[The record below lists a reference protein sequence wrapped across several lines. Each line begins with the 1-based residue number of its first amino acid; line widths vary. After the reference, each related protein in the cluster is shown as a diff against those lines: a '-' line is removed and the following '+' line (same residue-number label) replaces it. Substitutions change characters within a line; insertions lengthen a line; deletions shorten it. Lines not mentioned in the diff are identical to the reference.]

1 MVSGITGS
9 IIKSLGQSDQVE
21 MTLGGDL
28 GHVPVKV
35 RSVTLDISYTLWDLV
50 SSSIDG
56 KIELN
61 I

>member
-50 SSSIDG
+50 S
-56 KIELN
+56 L
-61 I
+61 